1 LTALPRSVT
10 SRVGTVG
17 KQDAGMGFAF
27 TARERFTA
35 AAFAPL
41 ACALLLCAAGC
52 TTGDGPGSPESD
64 KPASEQCQD
73 FEDAYCAKAVECA
86 ASTDRADFGETCAF
100 SFRVY
105 LPCATVTFV
114 AAGAGT
120 QPCLDALHAIQC
132 STVQAGSF
140 PSTPAACQRLYGT

>member
-1 LTALPRSVT
+1 
-10 SRVGTVG
+10 
-17 KQDAGMGFAF
+17 MGFAF
-27 TARERFTA
+27 TARERFKA
-35 AAFAPL
+35 VAFALL
-41 ACALLLCAAGC
+41 ACALTLYAAGC
-52 TTGDGPGSPESD
+52 TAADGTPESE
-64 KPASEQCQD
+64 KPPSEQCQD

-105 LPCATVTFV
+105 LPCAQVTFV
-114 AAGAGT
+114 AAKT

-140 PSTPAACQRLYGT
+140 PSTPAACQRLYGIE

>member
-1 LTALPRSVT
+1 
-10 SRVGTVG
+10 
-17 KQDAGMGFAF
+17 MGFAF
-27 TARERFTA
+27 TARERFKA

-41 ACALLLCAAGC
+41 ACALSLCAFGC
-52 TTGDGPGSPESD
+52 TSDGPLESD
-64 KPASEQCQD
+64 KPPSEQCQD

-105 LPCATVTFV
+105 LPCAQVTFV
-114 AAGAGT
+114 AAET

-132 STVQAGSF
+132 SAVEAGSF
-140 PSTPAACQRLYGT
+140 PTSPAACQRLYGSE